1 MTLTGMELLLYFIL
15 SMLQIFSKIK
25 NLFSPNAWKEKYE
38 RYERHISSIALV
50 SGFIL
55 DSITLNRIDRLF
67 ENAILFFYLIVA
79 GLGII
84 LINLSEQGR
93 WGGRFSRFH
102 TFFLILIQFSFG
114 ALFSAFTIFYF
125 RSSSLA
131 VSWPFILFLAGLLIA
146 NELLKTRY
154 QKLIFQITI
163 FFVTI
168 FSLTIFYVPI
178 ITKTLGVW
186 TFIISGI
193 VSLVLITLFIYLLY
207 RFVPE
212 RVVGSKKALATSI
225 GVIFLIINLLY
236 FTNIIPPIPL
246 SLKEAEVFHLV
257 EKNPAGGYKVEREV
271 RPWYEFLFPFERVT
285 LVPNKPLYVLSS
297 VFAPTNLNT
306 DIVHEWQ
313 YFDEKTKRW
322 ATAGEVRF
330 AIEGGADGGYRGF
343 SQKSNLFSGYWRV
356 DIETPRGQMI
366 GRLKFKII
374 DSQKSFS
381 VESQIK

>member
-343 SQKSNLFSGYWRV
+343 SQKSNLFPGYWRV